1 MYKYILRKHASVNIK
16 YIALAEKEQE
26 VHFISSHVGILHKE
40 QLTLQQTNYFLQ
52 NLTSLMTCAR
62 ARVSAL
68 FRSSLTGRIRTRVRR
83 VDLGGYLLLLLRQ
96 GQGHAYRHD
105 KQLTGDLE
113 TYYAR

>member
-1 MYKYILRKHASVNIK
+1 MLEFCLTINFTKD
-16 YIALAEKEQE
+16 
-26 VHFISSHVGILHKE
+26 
-40 QLTLQQTNYFLQ
+40 QLLSQ
-52 NLTSLMTCAR
+52 NLTNLMTRAR
-62 ARVSAL
+62 ASAL

-83 VDLGGYLLLLLRQ
+83 VDLEGYLLLLLRQ

>member
-1 MYKYILRKHASVNIK
+1 MLEFCKTIN
-16 YIALAEKEQE
+16 
-26 VHFISSHVGILHKE
+26 FTTD
-40 QLTLQQTNYFLQ
+40 QLLFAKLDQPDDL
-52 NLTSLMTCAR
+52 R

-68 FRSSLTGRIRTRVRR
+68 FRSSLTGRIRTRVRK